1 MMNSTRMF
9 SELERQ
15 SNRAATRTDQE
26 PTLSDYLKETLE
38 LCYKYETE
46 GVSYSIMLTNA
57 TVD

>member
-1 MMNSTRMF
+1 MNSTRMF
-9 SELERQ
+9 LELERQ

-46 GVSYSIMLTNA
+46 GVIYSILLTNA